1 MILKTDA
8 SRKRNGMRR
17 FNKTLLNY
25 DACLGNYLEK
35 DVRKKSLCSFSW
47 LFLASHAFLKGG
59 STPFTPAKS
68 PLPLRSAPCLCAA
81 GTRRPFEKG
90 PSENF
95 TFALF

>member
-25 DACLGNYLEK
+25 DACLGNDLEK

-47 LFLASHAFLKGG
+47 SFYGFAGFDGALPQ
-59 STPFTPAKS
+59 TPQ
-68 PLPLRSAPCLCAA
+68 
-81 GTRRPFEKG
+81 PFEKG
-90 PSENF
+90 WRKLHVC
-95 TFALF
+95 TF